1 MPLLTL
7 TDASLAYGHHALL
20 DKVNL
25 QVDPGERI
33 CLVGRNGMGK
43 STLFRVISGQA
54 QLDDGELWKQD
65 TLKIS
70 YLEQEVPE
78 DQQDTVFDVVGIPVT
93 LENSLRWARAGGTV
107 VFLKEISKNAIIYS
121 RLSE

>member
-20 DKVNL
+20 DKVNF
-25 QVDPGERI
+25 QIDAGERV

-54 QLDDGELWKQD
+54 Q
-65 TLKIS
+65 
-70 YLEQEVPE
+70 
-78 DQQDTVFDVVGIPVT
+78 
-93 LENSLRWARAGGTV
+93 
-107 VFLKEISKNAIIYS
+107 
-121 RLSE
+121 